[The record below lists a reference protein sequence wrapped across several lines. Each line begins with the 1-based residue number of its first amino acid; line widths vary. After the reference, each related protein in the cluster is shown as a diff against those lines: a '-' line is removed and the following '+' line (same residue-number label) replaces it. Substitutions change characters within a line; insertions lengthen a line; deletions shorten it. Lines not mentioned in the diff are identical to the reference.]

1 MEKIIVTG
9 GAGFIGSTFIEEC
22 INRYKNIQIVCI
34 DNLSTG
40 KLSNIPTK
48 PNVTLIEKDISN
60 INCKSKDLISICKNA
75 DAIFHFAAK
84 ARVQPSIQ
92 DPVSFNDVNVK
103 GTLNLLELS
112 RFADIKKFIFSSSS
126 SIYGDTNLFPT
137 PEIAENHP
145 LSPYGLQKLIGEQ
158 YCRLYS
164 NIHGID
170 TVCLRYFNVYGDRM
184 PISGAYCLVMGI
196 FTNLKKQNLPLTI
209 YGDGSQRRDFTF
221 VKDVVE
227 ANMLAANSYCSNGEV
242 FNIGNGNNV
251 SIKEIADIY
260 DHPIEYKPARLEP
273 FQNLA
278 DNSKAKSILGWK
290 PTGNVKVWLKE
301 YLYNNLKK

>member
-22 INRYKNIQIVCI
+22 INRYKNIEIVCI

-40 KLSNIPTK
+40 KLSNIPNNT
-48 PNVTLIEKDISN
+48 NITFIEKDISN
-60 INCKSKDLISICKNA
+60 IDGKSKDLISICKNA
-75 DAIFHFAAK
+75 NAIFHFAAK

-92 DPVSFNDVNVK
+92 DPISFNDVNVR

-112 RFADIKKFIFSSSS
+112 RYANIKKFIFSSSS
-126 SIYGDTNLFPT
+126 SIYGNTNLFPT
-137 PEIAENHP
+137 PETAENCP

-158 YCRLYS
+158 YCQLYS
-164 NIHGID
+164 RIHGID
-170 TVCLRYFNVYGDRM
+170 TVCLRYFNVYGNKM
-184 PISGAYCLVMGI
+184 TTEGAYCLVMGI

-221 VKDVVE
+221 VGDVVE
-227 ANMLAANSYCSNGEV
+227 ANLLAAQSDCSNGEI
-242 FNIGNGNNV
+242 FNVGNGDNV
-251 SIKEIADIY
+251 SIKEIANIFN
-260 DHPIEYKPARLEP
+260 HPIEYKPARLEP

-278 DNSKAKSILGWK
+278 DNSKARSILGWK
-290 PTGNVKVWLKE
+290 PTGNVKDWLNE
-301 YLYNNLKK
+301 YLNNYLEK